1 MSAAQNERRSF
12 FRHPSSAPLQVFPE
26 KTAVSMPMSD
36 ISEGGLSF
44 KSNVF
49 LDKGAV
55 LTIRIPHVTPPF
67 EASCVVCWR
76 RTIHADNTFEIGVM
90 FLDEQTRFRIRM
102 VEQVCHIM
110 QFQQQQIEAGRA
122 LSFED
127 AATEWMDANAADFG
141 RC

>member
-26 KTAVSMPMSD
+26 KTGMPVPMSD
-36 ISEGGLSF
+36 ISKGGLSF

-49 LDKGAV
+49 LDEGTV

-67 EASCVVCWR
+67 EASCVVRWR
-76 RTIHADNTFEIGVM
+76 RTIHADNSFEIGVM

-127 AATEWMDANAADFG
+127 AAMEWMDANAADFG